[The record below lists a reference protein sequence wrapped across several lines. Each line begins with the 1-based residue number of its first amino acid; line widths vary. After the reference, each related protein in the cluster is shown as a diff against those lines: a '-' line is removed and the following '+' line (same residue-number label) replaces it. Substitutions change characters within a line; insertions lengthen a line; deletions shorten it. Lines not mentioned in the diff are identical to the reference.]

1 MLTNLC
7 KWLFFSKKHS
17 FPKIQNPRYGNI
29 LIVFIIS
36 SLLIANAQHN
46 QKITFS
52 SKNIPLKT
60 VVNQIEKQTDYLF
73 VYNEQVIDINQKVNI
88 NAKNNSVEEILNS
101 VLSGTN
107 VTYSIEG
114 KNIVLRKKQNS
125 EQDTNQSTPTTRK
138 IKGMV
143 TDNSGM
149 PIIGA
154 TVLDPQ
160 TKNGTITDFNGNFS
174 IEVNDNSVLQFTYI
188 GFNPTEIKV
197 GNQQNLNV
205 QLTEGTLALD
215 EVVVVGYG
223 TQSTKLLTTS
233 VGHMKPSDI
242 KQGADY
248 NVAKMLQGRVAGIN
262 VSSASGKPGSAPN
275 ILIRGIGSLNG
286 GSSPLYVV
294 DGIPSESMPVL
305 NANDIE
311 RMDVLKDASAT
322 AIYGS
327 RANSG
332 VIIITT
338 KSGKK
343 GKTNIDFNGQFGIGV
358 IAKDIPVANVQEY
371 KQVMQTVIDNT
382 NVQQGSVLDFFV
394 PAEIQETN
402 WLNEIYRQPAYSKT
416 GSIML
421 SGGDDN
427 TLFYTSFGYIGQQGA
442 VRKSDYNQY
451 NIRTKFDHKINDI
464 FKLKL
469 NFSVSYSRF
478 DQVEDSDTSLKVIR
492 TAREEQPWYNPYKV
506 DGSYKEMG
514 VELLRHNPVVLIDE
528 EDWVVHK
535 KQGVL
540 GTAIEITPFR
550 GFKYTPSVNLYGIL
564 DEVTKKITENHAPRR
579 YNAGWGAI
587 DQAKN
592 VSFRYVIDNIFSYEN
607 EYKKLYYSLMAGHS
621 FEKYEYETFGA
632 KSDNYANEAFP
643 SSSFDLINAG
653 TNIYPGS
660 IGYNAYAIESY
671 LGRVALNYD
680 NKYILNSTIRRD
692 GSSRFSK
699 LQRYG
704 TFPSL
709 SFAWR
714 VTNEEFMPKTS
725 FLKDLKLRTSWGIT
739 GSMAGIGNFAALSLV
754 SSGGSSY
761 NGASGFRISQDA
773 QNLTWEK
780 ANQVNLGFDAELFS
794 GRMNVVFDAFYSK
807 TTDLL
812 YNKPVFSTTGYTSIP
827 ANIGALQNKGIEFL
841 ISSKVLTNGEFK
853 WDLNFNMSFV
863 QNKLLYLIDG
873 QDMFIMPSGGTNL
886 GGAKFAL
893 INGKPI
899 SAYYMLK
906 MDGIY
911 QKDSEVPEKLYAKG
925 VRAGDVKYN
934 DFNGDGD
941 ISDDD
946 RQYVGKAIPDFYGG
960 LTSNMQWRNFELSI
974 FSQFSVGGKIFSAW
988 KGGGG
993 SEGTE
998 HLGVAYSTIKAYKNG
1013 ELIDVLQFYNVSQ
1026 YAATHYWRGEGT
1038 SNTVPRPVMKDVH
1051 TGYAVDYNT
1060 QTSTRYLEDASFF
1073 KIKSVTLSYIIPK
1086 KSLSKLKI
1094 NDVRLYAGV
1103 DNLLTFTPY
1112 SGYDPEFSYQSNPGG
1127 TNYGVDWGE
1136 LPTLRNWFVGV
1147 NIHL

>member
-1 MLTNLC
+1 MYKYLC
-7 KWLFFSKKHS
+7 MRLFYPKRNKTLLLSFKKIS
-17 FPKIQNPRYGNI
+17 IFI
-29 LIVFIIS
+29 LFIILS
-36 SLLIANAQHN
+36 TRLSATTEKED
-46 QKITFS
+46 KITL
-52 SKNIPLKT
+52 NLRNTTLK
-60 VVNQIEKQTDYLF
+60 VVINQIEKQTDYLF
-73 VYNEQVIDINQKVNI
+73 VYDEQVININQKMSI
-88 NAKNNSVEEILNS
+88 NAKNSSAEEILNS
-101 VLSGTN
+101 VLSSTN
-107 VTYSIEG
+107 IAFSIEG
-114 KNIVLRKKQNS
+114 KNIILRKRLKS
-125 EQDTNQSTPTTRK
+125 EQDTNQSSPANRK
-138 IKGMV
+138 IRGMV
-143 TDNSGM
+143 TDNSGG

-160 TKNGTITDFNGNFS
+160 SKIGTITDFNGNFS
-174 IEVNDNSVLQFTYI
+174 IEVSDNSVLQISYI
-188 GFNPTEIKV
+188 GYTPTEIKV
-197 GNQQNLNV
+197 GSQQNLNV
-205 QLTEGTLALD
+205 QLSEGLLALD

-223 TQSTKLLTTS
+223 TQSTRLLTTS
-233 VGHMKPSDI
+233 VGQMKPSDI

-338 KSGKK
+338 KSGRK
-343 GKTNIDFNGQFGIGV
+343 GKTNIDFNGQYGIGY
-358 IAKDIPVANVQEY
+358 IAKDIPVANVAEY
-371 KQVMQTVIDNT
+371 RQVMQTVIDNT
-382 NVQQGSVLDFFV
+382 NVQKGSVLELFV
-394 PAEIQETN
+394 PANIQETN
-402 WLNEIYRQPAYSKT
+402 WLNEIYRQPAYSKS

-421 SGGDDN
+421 SGGDEN
-427 TLFYTSFGYIGQQGA
+427 TLFYTSFGYIGQEGA

-451 NIRTKFDHKINDI
+451 NIRTKFDHKISKI
-464 FKLKL
+464 FKLRL

-478 DQVEDSDTSLKVIR
+478 DQVEDSDSSLKVIR
-492 TAREEQPWYNPYKV
+492 TAREEQPWYNPYQA
-506 DGSYKEMG
+506 DGSYKVMG
-514 VELLRHNPVVLIDE
+514 VELLRHNPVVLINE

-535 KQGVL
+535 KQGIL
-540 GTAIEITPFR
+540 GTALDITPFR
-550 GFKYTPSVNLYGIL
+550 GFKYTPTVNLYGVL
-564 DEVTKKITENHAPRR
+564 DEVSKKITENHAPRR
-579 YNAGWGAI
+579 YTAGWGAI
-587 DQAKN
+587 DHAKN

-607 EYKKLYYSLMAGHS
+607 EYKKLYYSLMMGHS

-671 LGRVALNYD
+671 LGRLALNFD
-680 NKYILNSTIRRD
+680 NKYIFNSTIRRD

-714 VTNEEFMPKTS
+714 VTNEEFIPKTT

-761 NGASGFRISQDA
+761 NGSSGFRISQDA

-794 GRMNVVFDAFYSK
+794 GRMSLIFDAFYSK

-827 ANIGALQNKGIEFL
+827 ANIGALQNQGIEFL
-841 ISSKVLTNGEFK
+841 INGKLLTKAEFK
-853 WDLNFNMSFV
+853 WDANFNISLV
-863 QNKLLYLIDG
+863 QNKLLSLIDG
-873 QDMFIMPSGGTNL
+873 QNKFVMPSGGTNL

-934 DFNGDGD
+934 DYNGDGD

-946 RQYVGKAIPDFYGG
+946 RQYVGKAIPDFFGG
-960 LTSNMQWRNFELSI
+960 LTSNMKWRNIELSI

-998 HLGVAYSTIKAYKNG
+998 HLGVAYSTIKSYKNG
-1013 ELIDVLQFYNVSQ
+1013 ELVDVVEFYNVSK
-1026 YAATHYWRGEGT
+1026 YASTHYWRGEGT
-1038 SNTVPRPVMKDVH
+1038 SNTMPRPVMKDVH
-1051 TGYAVDYNT
+1051 TGYAIDYNT
-1060 QTSTRYLEDASFF
+1060 QTSTRYLEDASYF
-1073 KIKSVTLSYIIPK
+1073 KIKSATLSYTIPK
-1086 KSLSKLKI
+1086 KSLSKLNI

-1103 DNLLTFTPY
+1103 DNLLTFTRY

-1127 TNYGVDWGE
+1127 SNYGVDWGE